1 MNIGLEIIGVFLF
14 VGGFMY
20 LVLSGR
26 LADMFRD
33 RAPKPLLLIA
43 LITGCAMYHWA
54 TILSEPLPMPD
65 QTAAAPS
72 AEVPSPPAAPVAVR
86 RPAKAATVTHA
97 PAPPRASETEHGKMI
112 IFDEYTPREVFVP
125 QATDPPPA
133 PAAAPPAA
141 QPGPD
146 PYESKAKRGIK
157 AVGRFL
163 HLRKLDKP

>member
-14 VGGFMY
+14 VAGFMY

-43 LITGCAMYHWA
+43 LITGCALYHWA
-54 TILSEPLPMPD
+54 TILSVPSPMPE
-65 QTAAAPS
+65 QTAVAPS
-72 AEVPSPPAAPVAVR
+72 AEVPAPPPTPVAVLRPARAATLTHAPESPPAS
-86 RPAKAATVTHA
+86 ATE
-97 PAPPRASETEHGKMI
+97 RGKMI
-112 IFDEYTPREVFVP
+112 IFDESTPKEVFVP

-133 PAAAPPAA
+133 AAATPPIPR
-141 QPGPD
+141 PGPD

-163 HLRKLDKP
+163 HLRKATQ